1 MKYLLATL
9 SLLVVGTSC
18 AEAPKIA
25 ESKSSA
31 SYKAEL
37 FTGGIEIPWGM
48 AWLDQDTII
57 ATDRKGELRII
68 KNGKLE
74 TQKVSGLPEI
84 IASGQGG
91 LLDVE
96 VDPDFANNSIIYFSY
111 SGTEGKAKGNNT
123 SVMKAKLDGFKL
135 TDQLVIF
142 NGEPN
147 TDKRHHYGSRLE
159 FGGDGKLY
167 ISVGDR
173 GQRDVNPQRLDR
185 DAGKIHRI
193 NSDGSIP
200 SDNPYVDNDKA
211 NSTIYSYGH
220 RNPQGMAKHPK
231 TGEIWTHEHGP
242 KGGDEINIIQPAKN
256 YGWPVITYGVNYS
269 GTAITNKTEQDG
281 MMQPSWYWVPSIAP
295 SGMTFVTSDK
305 YPHWKGKLL
314 VGSLKFD
321 YLVLLS
327 LNGNEVVSQETVVS
341 GIGRVRSV
349 KQGADGNIYV
359 GVDGKGILKVSLK
372 TTD

>member
-68 KNGKLE
+68 TNGKLE

-84 IASGQGG
+84 IGAFATHVV
-91 LLDVE
+91 DVE

-135 TDQLVIF
+135 TDHQLRYTVF
-142 NGEPN
+142 
-147 TDKRHHYGSRLE
+147 HH
-159 FGGDGKLY
+159 
-167 ISVGDR
+167 
-173 GQRDVNPQRLDR
+173 
-185 DAGKIHRI
+185 HRI
-193 NSDGSIP
+193 RVDYHSD
-200 SDNPYVDNDKA
+200 DVC
-211 NSTIYSYGH
+211 
-220 RNPQGMAKHPK
+220 R
-231 TGEIWTHEHGP
+231 
-242 KGGDEINIIQPAKN
+242 
-256 YGWPVITYGVNYS
+256 
-269 GTAITNKTEQDG
+269 
-281 MMQPSWYWVPSIAP
+281 
-295 SGMTFVTSDK
+295 
-305 YPHWKGKLL
+305 
-314 VGSLKFD
+314 
-321 YLVLLS
+321 YLALH
-327 LNGNEVVSQETVVS
+327 
-341 GIGRVRSV
+341 
-349 KQGADGNIYV
+349 
-359 GVDGKGILKVSLK
+359 
-372 TTD
+372 